1 MSESIV
7 ELAKA
12 LNEYGPALVVTAALI
27 VLNGFFIWRD
37 YRRESNQQKQ
47 LDELHTVHNQVVLPL
62 LTDCKEAI
70 GACTEVIRQNNQL
83 IQNLAVK
90 NER

>member
-1 MSESIV
+1 MAEAIA

-12 LNEYGPALVVTAALI
+12 LNEYGPALVVTAALLL
-27 VLNGFFIWRD
+27 LNGFFIWRD

-47 LDELHTVHNQVVLPL
+47 LDELHRVHNQVVLPL
-62 LTDCKEAI
+62 LTECKEAI

-83 IQNLAVK
+83 IQNLA
-90 NER
+90 NRS